1 MVDLLLYRRRKVDCL
16 VQEGAHFGVRNV
28 RAKIDASIPVFR
40 SLAETKQGFPI
51 SKEICNRQRFSM
63 INSRSMSTRMIVN
76 LKKLND
82 SDSGSNLTMPT
93 MYRLRIGSLMYLTH
107 TSWQ

>member
-1 MVDLLLYRRRKVDCL
+1 MVNLLLYRRTKVDCL
-16 VQEGAHFGVRNV
+16 VQEGAHFRVRNV
-28 RAKIDASIPVFR
+28 RTEIGASIPVFR
-40 SLAETKQGFPI
+40 SLAETNQGFP
-51 SKEICNRQRFSM
+51 SLKEICNRQRFGM

-76 LKKLND
+76 LRKMND
-82 SDSGSNLTMPT
+82 SDSGSNLMMLT